1 MVLGYVKKLGV
12 CNIICIFVEREP
24 QMELTNN
31 TRGDEMTYFI
41 IAGEASGD
49 LHARHLMDAIK
60 AKDAEAVIRYWY
72 RPELAYMGFVSVLM
86 HLPEILQGMKEC
98 RKAIQDARPDRL
110 ILVDYPGFNLK
121 IAAWFHKTY
130 VRSCRQGGVC
140 PEVVYY
146 IPPKIWAWKEGR
158 IGQIRKYVDK
168 VLSILPFEV
177 EWYAEK
183 YGYHVDYVG
192 NPTLDEI
199 TLFLAS
205 SSSDKVEKWR
215 ASLGISGSAKV
226 VALLPGSRKQEIESN
241 LPMMLRAAEAA
252 GGDFCYVIASAPNM
266 TKEFYDKVIGMA
278 LGHSS
283 SRLRGRVML
292 APCQGSWSSFM
303 LLQNAHAALVTSG
316 TATLETAI
324 MGVPQVVCYAMRCG
338 KLVSFLRRFLLKVPY
353 VSLVNLVV
361 GREVVPE
368 LVAGGLT
375 QTALD
380 KCFSQILLDEEC
392 RFAQRCGYD
401 ELMGRLG
408 KPGAP
413 ERAATKIVNRK
424 Q

>member
-1 MVLGYVKKLGV
+1 
-12 CNIICIFVEREP
+12 
-24 QMELTNN
+24 
-31 TRGDEMTYFI
+31 MTYFI

-60 AKDAEAVIRYWY
+60 AKDSGAVIRYWY
-72 RPELAYMGFVSVLM
+72 RPELAYMGFVSVLV

-121 IAAWFHKTY
+121 IAAWFHKTF
-130 VRSCRQGGVC
+130 VRPCRHGSAC

-158 IGQIRKYVDK
+158 IAQIRKYVDK

-205 SSSDKVEKWR
+205 SSSDKAEKWR

-283 SRLRGRVML
+283 SRLRDRVTL

-324 MGVPQVVCYAMRCG
+324 MSVPQVVCYAMRCG

-368 LVAGGLT
+368 LVAGELT
-375 QTALD
+375 QAALD

-392 RFAQRCGYD
+392 RFAQRSGYD
-401 ELMGRLG
+401 ELMRRLG
-408 KPGAP
+408 QPGAP
-413 ERAATKIVNRK
+413 ERAASKIVNRM

>member
-1 MVLGYVKKLGV
+1 
-12 CNIICIFVEREP
+12 
-24 QMELTNN
+24 
-31 TRGDEMTYFI
+31 MTYFI

-60 AKDAEAVIRYWY
+60 AKDSGAVIRYWY
-72 RPELAYMGFVSVLM
+72 RPELAYMGFVSVLV

-121 IAAWFHKTY
+121 IAAWFHKTF
-130 VRSCRQGGVC
+130 VRPCRHGSAC

-158 IGQIRKYVDK
+158 IAQIRKYVDK

-205 SSSDKVEKWR
+205 SSSDKAEKWR

-283 SRLRGRVML
+283 SRLRDRVTL

-324 MGVPQVVCYAMRCG
+324 MSVPQVVCYAMRCG

-368 LVAGGLT
+368 LVAGDLT
-375 QTALD
+375 QEALD
-380 KCFSQILLDEEC
+380 RCFSQILLDEEC

-401 ELMGRLG
+401 ELMRRLG
-408 KPGAP
+408 QPGAP
-413 ERAATKIVNRK
+413 ERAASKIVK
-424 Q
+424 

>member
-1 MVLGYVKKLGV
+1 
-12 CNIICIFVEREP
+12 
-24 QMELTNN
+24 
-31 TRGDEMTYFI
+31 MTYFI

-60 AKDAEAVIRYWY
+60 AKDSGAVIRYWY
-72 RPELAYMGFVSVLM
+72 RPELAYMGFVSVLV

-121 IAAWFHKTY
+121 IAAWFHKTF
-130 VRSCRQGGVC
+130 VRPCRHGSAC

-158 IGQIRKYVDK
+158 IAQIRKYVDK

-205 SSSDKVEKWR
+205 SSSDKAEKWR

-283 SRLRGRVML
+283 SRLRDRVTL

-324 MGVPQVVCYAMRCG
+324 MSVPQVVCYAMRCG

-368 LVAGGLT
+368 LVAGDLT
-375 QTALD
+375 QEALD
-380 KCFSQILLDEEC
+380 RCFSQILLDEEC

-401 ELMGRLG
+401 ELMRRLG
-408 KPGAP
+408 QPGAP
-413 ERAATKIVNRK
+413 DKAAAKIVNRM

>member
-1 MVLGYVKKLGV
+1 M
-12 CNIICIFVEREP
+12 EP
-24 QMELTNN
+24 VNN

-60 AKDAEAVIRYWY
+60 AKDSGAVIRYWY
-72 RPELAYMGFVSVLM
+72 RPELAYMGFVSVLV

-121 IAAWFHKTY
+121 IAAWFHKTF
-130 VRSCRQGGVC
+130 VRPCRHGSAC

-158 IGQIRKYVDK
+158 IAQIRKYVDK

-199 TLFLAS
+199 TLFLVS
-205 SSSDKVEKWR
+205 SSSDKAEKWR

-283 SRLRGRVML
+283 SRLRDRVTL

-324 MGVPQVVCYAMRCG
+324 MSVPQVVCYAMRCG

-368 LVAGGLT
+368 LVAEDLT
-375 QTALD
+375 QEALD
-380 KCFSQILLDEEC
+380 RCFSQILLDKEC
-392 RFAQRCGYD
+392 RFAQRSGYD
-401 ELMGRLG
+401 ELMRRLG
-408 KPGAP
+408 QPGAP
-413 ERAATKIVNRK
+413 ERAASKIVK
-424 Q
+424 

>member
-1 MVLGYVKKLGV
+1 MA
-12 CNIICIFVEREP
+12 P
-24 QMELTNN
+24 TNN
-31 TRGDEMTYFI
+31 KGEDEMTYFI

-60 AKDAEAVIRYWY
+60 AKDSGAVIRYWY

-98 RKAIQDARPDRL
+98 REAIQDARPDRL

-130 VRSCRQGGVC
+130 VRSCKQGGVC

-158 IGQIRKYVDK
+158 IAQIRKYVDK

-205 SSSDKVEKWR
+205 SSSDKAEKWR

-241 LPMMLRAAEAA
+241 LPMMLRAAETA

-278 LGHSS
+278 LGQNST
-283 SRLRGRVML
+283 RLRDRVML

-324 MGVPQVVCYAMRCG
+324 MSVPQVVCYAMRCG

-408 KPGAP
+408 QPGAP
-413 ERAATKIVNRK
+413 ERAAAKIVNRT

>member
-1 MVLGYVKKLGV
+1 
-12 CNIICIFVEREP
+12 
-24 QMELTNN
+24 
-31 TRGDEMTYFI
+31 MTYFI

-60 AKDAEAVIRYWY
+60 AKDSGAVIRYWY
-72 RPELAYMGFVSVLM
+72 RPELAYMGFVSVLV
-86 HLPEILQGMKEC
+86 HLPEILRGMKEC
-98 RKAIQDARPDRL
+98 RKAIQEACPDRL

-121 IAAWFHKTY
+121 IAAWFHKTF
-130 VRSCRQGGVC
+130 VRPCRHGSAC

-158 IGQIRKYVDK
+158 IAQIRKYVDK

-205 SSSDKVEKWR
+205 SSSDKAEKWR

-283 SRLRGRVML
+283 SQLQDRVTL

-324 MGVPQVVCYAMRCG
+324 MGVPQVVCYAMRYG

-353 VSLVNLVV
+353 VSLVNLNLQREAVREMVV
-361 GREVVPE
+361 YKPSVDEAEKELRSILIGGEKREKMLSDFAE
-368 LVAGGLT
+368 LREIIGGAG
-375 QTALD
+375 ASD
-380 KCFSQILLDEEC
+380 
-392 RFAQRCGYD
+392 RFAKAIVD
-401 ELMGRLG
+401 EI
-408 KPGAP
+408 K
-413 ERAATKIVNRK
+413 N
-424 Q
+424 

>member
-1 MVLGYVKKLGV
+1 
-12 CNIICIFVEREP
+12 
-24 QMELTNN
+24 
-31 TRGDEMTYFI
+31 MTYFI

-60 AKDAEAVIRYWY
+60 AKDSGAVIRYWY
-72 RPELAYMGFVSVLM
+72 RPELAYMGFVPVLV

-121 IAAWFHKTY
+121 IAAWFHKTL
-130 VRSCRQGGVC
+130 VRPCRHGSAC
-140 PEVVYY
+140 PKVVYY

-158 IGQIRKYVDK
+158 IAQIRKYVDK

-205 SSSDKVEKWR
+205 SSSDKAEKWR
-215 ASLGISGSAKV
+215 TSLGISSSAKV

-278 LGHSS
+278 LGYSS
-283 SRLRGRVML
+283 SRLRDRVTL

-324 MGVPQVVCYAMRCG
+324 MSVPQVVCYAMRCG

-368 LVAGGLT
+368 LVAGELT
-375 QTALD
+375 QAALD

-401 ELMGRLG
+401 ELMRRLG
-408 KPGAP
+408 QPGAP
-413 ERAATKIVNRK
+413 ERAASKIVK
-424 Q
+424 

>member
-1 MVLGYVKKLGV
+1 M
-12 CNIICIFVEREP
+12 EP
-24 QMELTNN
+24 VNN

-60 AKDAEAVIRYWY
+60 AKDSGAVIRYWY
-72 RPELAYMGFVSVLM
+72 RPELAYMGFVSVLV

-121 IAAWFHKTY
+121 IAAWFHKTF
-130 VRSCRQGGVC
+130 VRPCRHGSAC

-158 IGQIRKYVDK
+158 IAQIRKYVDK

-205 SSSDKVEKWR
+205 SSSDKAEKWR

-283 SRLRGRVML
+283 SRLRDRVTL

-324 MGVPQVVCYAMRCG
+324 MSVPQVVCYAMRCG

-368 LVAGGLT
+368 LVAGDLT
-375 QTALD
+375 QEALD
-380 KCFSQILLDEEC
+380 RCFSQILLDEEC

-401 ELMGRLG
+401 ELMRRLG
-408 KPGAP
+408 QPGAP
-413 ERAATKIVNRK
+413 DKAAAKIVNRM

>member
-1 MVLGYVKKLGV
+1 
-12 CNIICIFVEREP
+12 
-24 QMELTNN
+24 
-31 TRGDEMTYFI
+31 MTYFI

-60 AKDAEAVIRYWY
+60 AKDSGAVIRYWY
-72 RPELAYMGFVSVLM
+72 RPELAYMGFVSVLV

-98 RKAIQDARPDRL
+98 REAIQDARPDRL

-130 VRSCRQGGVC
+130 VRSCKQGGVC

-158 IGQIRKYVDK
+158 IAQIRKYVDK

-205 SSSDKVEKWR
+205 SSSDKAEKWR

-241 LPMMLRAAEAA
+241 LPMMLRAAETA

-266 TKEFYDKVIGMA
+266 TKEFYDKLIGMA
-278 LGHSS
+278 LGQNST
-283 SRLRGRVML
+283 RLRDRVML

-392 RFAQRCGYD
+392 RFAQRSGYD
-401 ELMGRLG
+401 ELMRRLG
-408 KPGAP
+408 RPGAP
-413 ERAATKIVNRK
+413 DKAAAKIVNRT

>member
-1 MVLGYVKKLGV
+1 
-12 CNIICIFVEREP
+12 
-24 QMELTNN
+24 
-31 TRGDEMTYFI
+31 MTYFI

-60 AKDAEAVIRYWY
+60 AKDSGAVIRYWY

-121 IAAWFHKTY
+121 IAAWFHKTF
-130 VRSCRQGGVC
+130 VRPCRYGSAC

-158 IGQIRKYVDK
+158 IAQIRKYVDK

-177 EWYAEK
+177 EWYADK

-205 SSSDKVEKWR
+205 SSRDKAEKWR

-278 LGHSS
+278 LGQNST
-283 SRLRGRVML
+283 RLRDRVML

-324 MGVPQVVCYAMRCG
+324 MSVPQVVCYAMRCG
-338 KLVSFLRRFLLKVPY
+338 RLVSFLRRFLLKVPY

-368 LVAGGLT
+368 LVAGELT

-401 ELMGRLG
+401 ELMRRLG
-408 KPGAP
+408 QPGAP
-413 ERAATKIVNRK
+413 ERAASKIVK
-424 Q
+424 

>member
-1 MVLGYVKKLGV
+1 
-12 CNIICIFVEREP
+12 
-24 QMELTNN
+24 
-31 TRGDEMTYFI
+31 
-41 IAGEASGD
+41 
-49 LHARHLMDAIK
+49 
-60 AKDAEAVIRYWY
+60 
-72 RPELAYMGFVSVLM
+72 
-86 HLPEILQGMKEC
+86 
-98 RKAIQDARPDRL
+98 
-110 ILVDYPGFNLK
+110 
-121 IAAWFHKTY
+121 
-130 VRSCRQGGVC
+130 
-140 PEVVYY
+140 
-146 IPPKIWAWKEGR
+146 
-158 IGQIRKYVDK
+158 VDK

-205 SSSDKVEKWR
+205 SSGDETEKWR

-226 VALLPGSRKQEIESN
+226 VALLPGSRRQEIESN

-252 GGDFCYVIASAPNM
+252 GGDFCYVIASAPDIP
-266 TKEFYDKVIGMA
+266 KEFYDNVIDAA
-278 LGHSS
+278 LGYSS
-283 SRLRGRVML
+283 SRLRDMVVL

-303 LLQNAHAALVTSG
+303 LLHNAHAALVTSG

-324 MGVPQVVCYAMRCG
+324 MSVPQVVCYAMRCG

-392 RFAQRCGYD
+392 RFAQRSGYD
-401 ELMGRLG
+401 ELMRRLG
-408 KPGAP
+408 QPGAP
-413 ERAATKIVNRK
+413 ERAASKIVK
-424 Q
+424 

>member
-1 MVLGYVKKLGV
+1 MVPV
-12 CNIICIFVEREP
+12 
-24 QMELTNN
+24 NN

-60 AKDAEAVIRYWY
+60 AKDSGAVIRYWY
-72 RPELAYMGFVSVLM
+72 RPELAYMGFVSVLV

-98 RKAIQDARPDRL
+98 RKAIQDARPDSL

-121 IAAWFHKTY
+121 IAAWFHKTF
-130 VRSCRQGGVC
+130 VRPCRHGSVC

-158 IGQIRKYVDK
+158 IAQIRKYVDK

-205 SSSDKVEKWR
+205 SSSDKAEKWR
-215 ASLGISGSAKV
+215 ASLGISGSARV

-283 SRLRGRVML
+283 SRLRDRVTL

-324 MGVPQVVCYAMRCG
+324 MSVPQVVCYAMRCG

-392 RFAQRCGYD
+392 RFAQRSGYD
-401 ELMGRLG
+401 ELMRRLG
-408 KPGAP
+408 QPGAP
-413 ERAATKIVNRK
+413 ERAASKIVK
-424 Q
+424 

>member
-1 MVLGYVKKLGV
+1 
-12 CNIICIFVEREP
+12 
-24 QMELTNN
+24 
-31 TRGDEMTYFI
+31 MTYFI

-60 AKDAEAVIRYWY
+60 AKDSGAVIRYWY
-72 RPELAYMGFVSVLM
+72 RPELAYMGFVSVLV

-158 IGQIRKYVDK
+158 IAQIRKYVDK

-177 EWYAEK
+177 EWYADK

-205 SSSDKVEKWR
+205 SSSDKAEKWR

-278 LGHSS
+278 LGYSS
-283 SRLRGRVML
+283 SRLRDRVTL

-324 MGVPQVVCYAMRCG
+324 MSVPQVVCYAMRCG

-368 LVAGGLT
+368 LVAGELT
-375 QTALD
+375 QAALD

-392 RFAQRCGYD
+392 RFAQRSGYD
-401 ELMGRLG
+401 ELMRRLG
-408 KPGAP
+408 QPGAP
-413 ERAATKIVNRK
+413 ERAASKIVK
-424 Q
+424 

>member
-1 MVLGYVKKLGV
+1 
-12 CNIICIFVEREP
+12 
-24 QMELTNN
+24 
-31 TRGDEMTYFI
+31 MTYFI

-60 AKDAEAVIRYWY
+60 AKDSGAVIRYWY

-98 RKAIQDARPDRL
+98 REAIQDARPDRL

-121 IAAWFHKTY
+121 IAAWFHKTF
-130 VRSCRQGGVC
+130 VRPCRHGSAC

-205 SSSDKVEKWR
+205 SSSDKAEKWR

-283 SRLRGRVML
+283 SRLRDRVKL

-324 MGVPQVVCYAMRCG
+324 MSVPQVVCYAMRCG

-401 ELMGRLG
+401 ELMRRLG
-408 KPGAP
+408 QPGAP
-413 ERAATKIVNRK
+413 ERAASKIVK
-424 Q
+424 

>member
-1 MVLGYVKKLGV
+1 M
-12 CNIICIFVEREP
+12 EP
-24 QMELTNN
+24 VNN
-31 TRGDEMTYFI
+31 TKGDEMTYFI

-60 AKDAEAVIRYWY
+60 AKDPGAVIRYWY
-72 RPELAYMGFVSVLM
+72 RPELAYMGFVSVLV

-121 IAAWFHKTY
+121 IAAWFHKTF
-130 VRSCRQGGVC
+130 VRPCRHGSAC

-158 IGQIRKYVDK
+158 IAQIRKYVDK

-205 SSSDKVEKWR
+205 SSSDKAEKWR

-283 SRLRGRVML
+283 SRLRDRVTL
-292 APCQGSWSSFM
+292 APCQSSWSSFM

-324 MGVPQVVCYAMRCG
+324 MSVPQVVCYAMRCG

-368 LVAGGLT
+368 LVAGDLT
-375 QTALD
+375 QEALD
-380 KCFSQILLDEEC
+380 RCFSQILLDKEC

-401 ELMGRLG
+401 ELMRRLG
-408 KPGAP
+408 QPGAP
-413 ERAATKIVNRK
+413 ERAASKIVK
-424 Q
+424 

>member
-1 MVLGYVKKLGV
+1 M
-12 CNIICIFVEREP
+12 EP
-24 QMELTNN
+24 VNN

-60 AKDAEAVIRYWY
+60 AKDSGAVIRYWY
-72 RPELAYMGFVSVLM
+72 RPELAYMGFVSVLV

-121 IAAWFHKTY
+121 IAAWFHKTF
-130 VRSCRQGGVC
+130 VRPCRHGSAC

-158 IGQIRKYVDK
+158 IAQIRKYVDK

-205 SSSDKVEKWR
+205 SSSDKAEKWR
-215 ASLGISGSAKV
+215 ASLGISGFAKV

-283 SRLRGRVML
+283 SRLRDRVTL

-324 MGVPQVVCYAMRCG
+324 MSVPQVVCYAMRCG

-368 LVAGGLT
+368 LVAGDLT
-375 QTALD
+375 QEALD
-380 KCFSQILLDEEC
+380 RCFSQILLDEEC

-401 ELMGRLG
+401 ELMRRLG
-408 KPGAP
+408 RPGAP
-413 ERAATKIVNRK
+413 DKAAAKIVNRM

>member
-1 MVLGYVKKLGV
+1 
-12 CNIICIFVEREP
+12 
-24 QMELTNN
+24 
-31 TRGDEMTYFI
+31 MTYFI

-60 AKDAEAVIRYWY
+60 TKEPGAVIHYWY

-98 RKAIQDARPDRL
+98 RKAIRDARPGRL
-110 ILVDYPGFNLK
+110 VLVDYPGFNLK
-121 IAAWFHKTY
+121 IAAWFHKTF
-130 VRSCRQGGVC
+130 VRPCRQGGAC

-158 IGQIRKYVDK
+158 IVQIRKYVDK

-205 SSSDKVEKWR
+205 SSSDRAERWR
-215 ASLGISGSAKV
+215 ASLGLAGSAKV

-266 TKEFYDKVIGMA
+266 PREFYDEVIGIA
-278 LGHSS
+278 LGHDP
-283 SRLRGRVML
+283 SRLRDRVVL

-324 MGVPQVVCYAMRCG
+324 MSVPQVVCYAMRWG

-353 VSLVNLVV
+353 VSLVNLIV

-368 LVAGGLT
+368 LVAGDLT
-375 QTALD
+375 QDALD
-380 KCFSQILLDEEC
+380 KCFSQILLDEES
-392 RFAQRCGYD
+392 RFAQRRGYD
-401 ELMGRLG
+401 ELMTRLG
-408 KPGAP
+408 QPGAP
-413 ERAATKIVNRK
+413 DKAAAKIVNRT

>member
-1 MVLGYVKKLGV
+1 M
-12 CNIICIFVEREP
+12 EP
-24 QMELTNN
+24 VNN

-60 AKDAEAVIRYWY
+60 AKDPGAVIRYWY
-72 RPELAYMGFVSVLM
+72 RPELAYMGFVSVLV

-121 IAAWFHKTY
+121 IAAWFHKAF
-130 VRSCRQGGVC
+130 VRPCRHGSAC

-158 IGQIRKYVDK
+158 IAQIRKYVDK

-177 EWYAEK
+177 EWYADK

-205 SSSDKVEKWR
+205 SSSDKAEKWR

-283 SRLRGRVML
+283 SRLRDRVTL

-324 MGVPQVVCYAMRCG
+324 MSVPQVVCYAMRCG

-368 LVAGGLT
+368 LVAGDLT
-375 QTALD
+375 QEALD
-380 KCFSQILLDEEC
+380 RCFSQILLDEEC
-392 RFAQRCGYD
+392 RFAQRSGYD
-401 ELMGRLG
+401 ELMRRLG
-408 KPGAP
+408 QPGAP
-413 ERAATKIVNRK
+413 ERAASQIVK
-424 Q
+424 

>member
-1 MVLGYVKKLGV
+1 M
-12 CNIICIFVEREP
+12 EP
-24 QMELTNN
+24 VNN

-60 AKDAEAVIRYWY
+60 AKDSGAVIRYWY

-86 HLPEILQGMKEC
+86 HLPEILRGMKEC

-121 IAAWFHKTY
+121 IAAWFHKTF
-130 VRSCRQGGVC
+130 VRPCRHGSAC

-158 IGQIRKYVDK
+158 IAQIRKYVDK

-205 SSSDKVEKWR
+205 SSSDKAEKWR
-215 ASLGISGSAKV
+215 SSLGISGSAKV

-283 SRLRGRVML
+283 SRLRDRVTL

-324 MGVPQVVCYAMRCG
+324 MSVPQVVCYAMRCG

-368 LVAGGLT
+368 LVAGDLT
-375 QTALD
+375 QEALD
-380 KCFSQILLDEEC
+380 RCFSQILLDEEC

-401 ELMGRLG
+401 ELMRRLG
-408 KPGAP
+408 RPGAP
-413 ERAATKIVNRK
+413 ERAASKIVK
-424 Q
+424 

>member
-1 MVLGYVKKLGV
+1 
-12 CNIICIFVEREP
+12 
-24 QMELTNN
+24 
-31 TRGDEMTYFI
+31 MTYFI

-60 AKDAEAVIRYWY
+60 AKDSGAVIRYWY
-72 RPELAYMGFVSVLM
+72 RPELAYMGFVSVLV

-121 IAAWFHKTY
+121 IAAWFHKTF
-130 VRSCRQGGVC
+130 VRPCRHGSAC

-158 IGQIRKYVDK
+158 IAQIRKYVDK

-205 SSSDKVEKWR
+205 SSSDKAEKWR

-283 SRLRGRVML
+283 SRLRDSVTL

-324 MGVPQVVCYAMRCG
+324 MSVPQVVCYAMRCG

-368 LVAGGLT
+368 LVAGDLT
-375 QTALD
+375 QEALD
-380 KCFSQILLDEEC
+380 RCFSQILLDEEC

-401 ELMGRLG
+401 ELMRRLG
-408 KPGAP
+408 RPGAP
-413 ERAATKIVNRK
+413 DKAATKIVNRM

>member
-1 MVLGYVKKLGV
+1 
-12 CNIICIFVEREP
+12 
-24 QMELTNN
+24 
-31 TRGDEMTYFI
+31 MTYFI

-60 AKDAEAVIRYWY
+60 AKDSGAVIRYWY

-121 IAAWFHKTY
+121 IAAWFHKTF
-130 VRSCRQGGVC
+130 VRPCRHGSAC

-158 IGQIRKYVDK
+158 IAQIRKYVDK

-205 SSSDKVEKWR
+205 SSSDKAEKWR
-215 ASLGISGSAKV
+215 ASLGISSSAKV

-283 SRLRGRVML
+283 SRLRDRVTL

-324 MGVPQVVCYAMRCG
+324 MSVPQVVCYAMRCG

-368 LVAGGLT
+368 LVAGDLT
-375 QTALD
+375 QEALD
-380 KCFSQILLDEEC
+380 RCFSQILLDEEC
-392 RFAQRCGYD
+392 RFAQRSGYD
-401 ELMGRLG
+401 ELMRRLG
-408 KPGAP
+408 QPGAP
-413 ERAATKIVNRK
+413 ERAASKIVK
-424 Q
+424 